1 MSNEIRNPHVRYRY
15 EKQNTAIIALTDL
28 DPQDAALICISALD
42 EIKAGPPAFDPWGD
56 LRADAAFW
64 ADCANPA
71 ELEAYFTAALKR
83 LQNQVLGLRARK
95 RVLAELFQDLNASDR
110 QAFLQWAMS
119 GEEK

>member
-1 MSNEIRNPHVRYRY
+1 MSNEISDPHVRYRY
-15 EKQNTAIIALTDL
+15 EKQHAAIIALTDL

-42 EIKAGPPAFDPWGD
+42 EIKAGSPAFDPWGD

-95 RVLAELFQDLNASDR
+95 RVLAELFRDLNASDR
-110 QAFLQWAMS
+110 QAFLQWAMR